1 MSNPKISEDD
11 LIELLCGLLQLNRK
25 FPLCLFL
32 CISSWSSV
40 KTLLRCSFLYFLAT
54 FTSPR
59 CLHSLFYTSL
69 SSFKPWCVSLQQI
82 WAFFYFPFKLNSAS
96 STCIHHDPLIS
107 PAASHLQQSH
117 PISPALLGASDPHLE
132 ASGAQ
137 MRSKHLS
144 PACSVFVR
152 VKPVFWREN
161 YPLYLF
167 LELKYVIKWFRCSWP
182 INWSEEPICMC
193 LCVRVCIYIYIY
205 IYVTMDHKTSL
216 KSLGYICGNSQ
227 KYIVWVKIIDFSF
240 MPKIIRTLSK
250 KSCSMKIFSKLLT
263 VNI

>member
-1 MSNPKISEDD
+1 MMTIIIFEWTTTWNKFVLYIYIHVKSKAQWRQSD
-11 LIELLCGLLQLNRK
+11 LITRWSATAKQK
-25 FPLCLFL
+25 SSSVFL

-40 KTLLRCSFLYFLAT
+40 KTLLRCSFLYFLST
-54 FTSPR
+54 FMSPR

-69 SSFKPWCVSLQQI
+69 SCFKPECVPLQQI

-117 PISPALLGASDPHLE
+117 PISPALLGASAPHLE

-167 LELKYVIKWFRCSWP
+167 LEMKYVIIKWFRCSWP
-182 INWSEEPICMC
+182 INWSEEPIC
-193 LCVRVCIYIYIY
+193 LCVCVCVCMCVRAYIYIY
-205 IYVTMDHKTSL
+205 IYMCDHGPQNQS
-216 KSLGYICGNSQ
+216 
-227 KYIVWVKIIDFSF
+227 
-240 MPKIIRTLSK
+240 
-250 KSCSMKIFSKLLT
+250 
-263 VNI
+263 